1 MLTCLR
7 FLDFGLHQL
16 DENSHTNSGGDA
28 MGDGPDE
35 CITHPSGHN
44 QMTTE
49 GQSFYIYFAIL
60 CIASFVWW
68 MHSYC
73 VQFLDGSTHHDDNV
87 MGDDNIMGDDNVTSD
102 GPCCITHACGHNR
115 LTKQGESLFG

>member
-7 FLDFGLHQL
+7 FLDFGLDQL

-87 MGDDNIMGDDNVTSD
+87 MGDDNIMGELVDQPIARKAVLWL
-102 GPCCITHACGHNR
+102 GGVLQKARKH
-115 LTKQGESLFG
+115 

>member
-1 MLTCLR
+1 MLTCLH
-7 FLDFGLHQL
+7 FLDFGLDQL

-35 CITHPSGHN
+35 CITHPGGHN

-49 GQSFYIYFAIL
+49 CQSFYIYFAIL
-60 CIASFVWW
+60 CIASSVWW
-68 MHSYC
+68 IHSYC

-87 MGDDNIMGDDNVTSD
+87 MGD
-102 GPCCITHACGHNR
+102 GPGCITHARGHNR